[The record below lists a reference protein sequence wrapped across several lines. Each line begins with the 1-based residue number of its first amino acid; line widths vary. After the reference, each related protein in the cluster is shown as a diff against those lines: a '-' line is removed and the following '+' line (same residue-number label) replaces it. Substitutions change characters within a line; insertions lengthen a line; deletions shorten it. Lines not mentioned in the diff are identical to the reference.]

1 MISVFFR
8 FSLLLVLV
16 LLPPPPPSLALL
28 LPVWL
33 VMVIILFSLCS
44 ATARCFFFVHNV
56 LIAFRCFAVDI
67 TCVLVYVRL
76 CLLVGRIF
84 SLFRLFYIYL
94 NFCMGLFT
102 LENAWACWLGHARVA
117 FMRVC
122 SAAEPLFCIIISD
135 EGAVISLSIFISNR
149 CWSCL
154 FALYDD
160 NKTKINSESLDV
172 LFAALIAKPSN
183 IVAELVN
190 FM

>member
-16 LLPPPPPSLALL
+16 LSPPPPPPSLAL

-33 VMVIILFSLCS
+33 VMVIILFSLCC

-84 SLFRLFYIYL
+84 SLFRLFYVSLQYDFQL
-94 NFCMGLFT
+94 GLKT
-102 LENAWACWLGHARVA
+102 HEIVDLSARAA
-117 FMRVC
+117 FVRVC
-122 SAAEPLFCIIISD
+122 LAAKPLFCTINSD
-135 EGAVISLSIFISNR
+135 GVAVISLSIFISNR
-149 CWSCL
+149 CWRCL

-160 NKTKINSESLDV
+160 NTTKINSESLDV
-172 LFAALIAKPSN
+172 LFAAWIAKPSN
-183 IVAELVN
+183 VVAELIN
-190 FM
+190 FI